1 MIVQENIDEYLVKT
15 YSDQHFYIKGGNP
28 EGLYSEAIDPI
39 ELHRV
44 YVETDIPIPEPEYG
58 PQDLPLYSEDSGLVV
73 E

>member
-28 EGLYSEAIDPI
+28 EGLYAEAIDPI

-44 YVETDIPIPEPEYG
+44 YEETDIPI
-58 PQDLPLYSEDSGLVV
+58 EDD